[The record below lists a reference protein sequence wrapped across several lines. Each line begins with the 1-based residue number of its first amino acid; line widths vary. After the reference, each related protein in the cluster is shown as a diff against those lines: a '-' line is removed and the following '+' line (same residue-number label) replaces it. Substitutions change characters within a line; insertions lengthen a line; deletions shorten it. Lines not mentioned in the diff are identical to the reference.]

1 MCASTSILISVY
13 NDQILLSLL
22 RFKQYL
28 TGLFIYGLYYK
39 HIFID
44 LSQFM
49 LVKVGKVLFVIFD
62 CQNWLTLL
70 QLFFKL
76 RKCLKGHAAVV

>member
-1 MCASTSILISVY
+1 MVVKFEFKKSNFAHVVVNKEMIK

-22 RFKQYL
+22 QFKQYL
-28 TGLFIYGLYYK
+28 TGLYICGLYYK

-44 LSQFM
+44 LSQFKI
-49 LVKVGKVLFVIFD
+49 VKVGKVLFALFD

-70 QLFFKL
+70 QLF
-76 RKCLKGHAAVV
+76 